1 MWFVNEYK
9 KVMAFFNF
17 GSRSDLSS
25 PFTEEQARLLTWTKV
40 LEEEAL
46 KRQKITI
53 SELKEVTARCA
64 REVGEQADFKK
75 LLLTRAEGVLELL
88 RSKSAV
94 PSKRPQGIPYLVIGS
109 ALGVLAF
116 IGGVLTNEFSVTGN
130 RINLLSPPLLGVIAW
145 NILVYCWI
153 AAAVL
158 FNRGKSPVGFIRRF
172 FAGLLLKLQTRG
184 SHGQEALVSFYSK
197 WTEDEMPLLRRR
209 IAEIL
214 HFSAALFGLGLIAS
228 IGIHGWGTEYT
239 VGWESTWL
247 SEKPAAVLTFINLFY
262 GMIPTNADLFNQLT
276 PQVIESMKFGA
287 GHGQNAAPWLVQLF
301 YIISLIVVVP
311 RVLLGLYAYAKARYI
326 ENHFPI
332 DLESVYYSNILR
344 QWRGQT
350 MLIQIIPFSYPL
362 TEKVKDEIQKFA
374 SELHPENSR
383 CVFSAA
389 QHENTKLPEIPGGE
403 RTEVVAVFAMT
414 STPETEVQGN
424 FINELKQKV
433 QDPKALLRI
442 VVDTS
447 GFLARFANTPQRI
460 TERKKNWSNFL
471 APYGVSF
478 AFVNLTDADVKDAA
492 AQFEQAK

>member
-1 MWFVNEYK
+1 
-9 KVMAFFNF
+9 MA
-17 GSRSDLSS
+17 
-25 PFTEEQARLLTWTKV
+25 
-40 LEEEAL
+40 
-46 KRQKITI
+46 
-53 SELKEVTARCA
+53 
-64 REVGEQADFKK
+64 
-75 LLLTRAEGVLELL
+75 
-88 RSKSAV
+88 
-94 PSKRPQGIPYLVIGS
+94 IGS
-109 ALGVLAF
+109 VLAVLAF
-116 IGGVLTNEFSVTGN
+116 VGGILTNEFSVTDN

-145 NILVYCWI
+145 NLIIYCWI
-153 AAAVL
+153 ATALV
-158 FNRGKSPVGFIRRF
+158 FNRGKSPVGYIRRT
-172 FAGLLLKLQTRG
+172 FASAVLKLQTRG
-184 SHGQEALVSFYSK
+184 SHGQEALVSFYGK
-197 WTEDEMPLLRRR
+197 WTEAELPLLRGR

-247 SEKPAAVLTFINLFY
+247 SDKPAAVLTFINLFY
-262 GMIPTNADLFNQLT
+262 GMIPVNADLFNQLT

-311 RVLLGLYAYAKARYI
+311 RILLGLYAYAKARYI

-332 DLESVYYSNILR
+332 DLDSVYYSNILR

-362 TEKVKDEIQKFA
+362 TDKVKDGIQKFA

-383 CVFSAA
+383 CIFSEV
-389 QHENTKLPEIPGGE
+389 QHENTKLPEIPAGE
-403 RTEVVAVFAMT
+403 QTEVIAVFAMT
-414 STPETEVQGN
+414 STPETEVQGR
-424 FINELKQKV
+424 FIAELKQKAL
-433 QDPKALLRI
+433 DSKALLR
-442 VVDTS
+442 VVIDTS

-460 TERKKNWSNFL
+460 AERKKNWSNFL

>member
-1 MWFVNEYK
+1 MR
-9 KVMAFFNF
+9 
-17 GSRSDLSS
+17 SRS
-25 PFTEEQARLLTWTKV
+25 R
-40 LEEEAL
+40 
-46 KRQKITI
+46 R
-53 SELKEVTARCA
+53 
-64 REVGEQADFKK
+64 
-75 LLLTRAEGVLELL
+75 TRAEGVLELL

-94 PSKRPQGIPYLVIGS
+94 PFEKPQGIPYLAIGS
-109 ALGVLAF
+109 VLAVLAF
-116 IGGVLTNEFSVTGN
+116 VGGILTNEFSVTDN

-145 NILVYCWI
+145 NLIIYCWI
-153 AAAVL
+153 ATALV
-158 FNRGKSPVGFIRRF
+158 FNRGKSPVGYIRRT
-172 FAGLLLKLQTRG
+172 FASAVLKLQTRG
-184 SHGQEALVSFYSK
+184 SHGQEALVSFYGK
-197 WTEDEMPLLRRR
+197 WTEAELPLLRGR

-247 SEKPAAVLTFINLFY
+247 SDKPAAVLTFINLFY
-262 GMIPTNADLFNQLT
+262 GMIPVNADLFNQLT

-311 RVLLGLYAYAKARYI
+311 RILLGLYAYAKARYI

-332 DLESVYYSNILR
+332 DLDSVYYSNILR

-362 TEKVKDEIQKFA
+362 TDKVKDGIQKFA

-383 CVFSAA
+383 CIFSEA
-389 QHENTKLPEIPGGE
+389 QHENTKLPEIPAGE
-403 RTEVVAVFAMT
+403 QTEVIAVFAMT
-414 STPETEVQGN
+414 STPETEVQGR
-424 FINELKQKV
+424 FIAELKQKAL
-433 QDPKALLRI
+433 DSKALLR
-442 VVDTS
+442 VVIDTS

-460 TERKKNWSNFL
+460 AERKKNWSNFL

-478 AFVNLTDADVKDAA
+478 AFVNLTGADVKDAA

>member
-1 MWFVNEYK
+1 
-9 KVMAFFNF
+9 MAFFNF

-46 KRQKITI
+46 KRRKITI
-53 SELKEVTARCA
+53 SELKEVSARCA

-94 PSKRPQGIPYLVIGS
+94 PFKKPQDIPYLAIGS
-109 ALGVLAF
+109 VLAVLAF
-116 IGGVLTNEFSVTGN
+116 VGGILTNEFSVTDN

-145 NILVYCWI
+145 NLIIYCWI
-153 AAAVL
+153 ATALV
-158 FNRGKSPVGFIRRF
+158 FNRGKSPVGYIRRT
-172 FAGLLLKLQTRG
+172 FASAVLKLQTRG
-184 SHGQEALVSFYSK
+184 SHGQEALVSFYGK
-197 WTEDEMPLLRRR
+197 WTEAELPLLRGR

-247 SEKPAAVLTFINLFY
+247 SDKPAAVLTFINLFY
-262 GMIPTNADLFNQLT
+262 GMIPVNADLFNQLT

-311 RVLLGLYAYAKARYI
+311 RILLGLYAYAKARYI

-332 DLESVYYSNILR
+332 DLDSVYYSNILR

-362 TEKVKDEIQKFA
+362 TDKVKDGIQKFA

-383 CVFSAA
+383 CIFSEV
-389 QHENTKLPEIPGGE
+389 QHENTKLPEIPAGE
-403 RTEVVAVFAMT
+403 QTEVIAVFAMT
-414 STPETEVQGN
+414 STPETEVQGR
-424 FINELKQKV
+424 FIAELKQKAL
-433 QDPKALLRI
+433 DSKALLVLLSIPPGFWLVSQIRLSELQNVKRI
-442 VVDTS
+442 GRTS
-447 GFLARFANTPQRI
+447 LLRT
-460 TERKKNWSNFL
+460 
-471 APYGVSF
+471 V
-478 AFVNLTDADVKDAA
+478 
-492 AQFEQAK
+492 

>member
-1 MWFVNEYK
+1 M
-9 KVMAFFNF
+9 
-17 GSRSDLSS
+17 
-25 PFTEEQARLLTWTKV
+25 TWTKV

-46 KRQKITI
+46 KRRKITI
-53 SELKEVTARCA
+53 SELKEVSARCA

-94 PSKRPQGIPYLVIGS
+94 PFKKPQDIPYLAIGS
-109 ALGVLAF
+109 VLAVLAF
-116 IGGVLTNEFSVTGN
+116 VGGILTNEFSVTDN

-145 NILVYCWI
+145 NLIIYCWI
-153 AAAVL
+153 ATALV
-158 FNRGKSPVGFIRRF
+158 FNRGKSPVGYIRRT
-172 FAGLLLKLQTRG
+172 FASAVLKLQTRG
-184 SHGQEALVSFYSK
+184 SHGQEALVSFYGK
-197 WTEDEMPLLRRR
+197 WTEAELPLLRGR

-247 SEKPAAVLTFINLFY
+247 SDKPAAVLTFINLFY
-262 GMIPTNADLFNQLT
+262 GMIPVNADLFNQLT

-311 RVLLGLYAYAKARYI
+311 RILLGLYAYAKARYI

-332 DLESVYYSNILR
+332 DLDSVYYSNILR

-362 TEKVKDEIQKFA
+362 TDKVKDGIQKFA

-383 CVFSAA
+383 CIFSEV
-389 QHENTKLPEIPGGE
+389 QHENTKLPEIPAGE
-403 RTEVVAVFAMT
+403 QTEVIAVFAMT
-414 STPETEVQGN
+414 STPETEVQGR
-424 FINELKQKV
+424 FIAELKQKAL
-433 QDPKALLRI
+433 DSKALLR
-442 VVDTS
+442 VVIDTS

-460 TERKKNWSNFL
+460 AERKKNWSNFL

>member
-1 MWFVNEYK
+1 
-9 KVMAFFNF
+9 MAFFNF

-46 KRQKITI
+46 KRRKITI

-94 PSKRPQGIPYLVIGS
+94 PFKKPQGIPYWAIGS
-109 ALGVLAF
+109 VLAVLAF
-116 IGGVLTNEFSVTGN
+116 AGGILTNELSVTDN

-145 NILVYCWI
+145 NLIVYCWI
-153 AAAVL
+153 AAALV
-158 FNRGKSPVGFIRRF
+158 FNRGKSPVGYIRRT
-172 FAGLLLKLQTRG
+172 FASAVLKLQTRG
-184 SHGQEALVSFYSK
+184 SHGQEALVSFYGK
-197 WTEDEMPLLRRR
+197 WTEAELPLLRGR

-247 SEKPAAVLTFINLFY
+247 SDKPAAVLTFINLFY
-262 GMIPTNADLFNQLT
+262 GMIPVNADLFNQLT

-311 RVLLGLYAYAKARYI
+311 RILLGLYAYAKARYI

-332 DLESVYYSNILR
+332 DLDSVYYSNILR

-362 TEKVKDEIQKFA
+362 TDKVKDGIQKFA

-383 CVFSAA
+383 CIFSEA
-389 QHENTKLPEIPGGE
+389 QHENTKLPEIPAGE
-403 RTEVVAVFAMT
+403 QTEVIAVFAMT
-414 STPETEVQGN
+414 STPEIEVQGR
-424 FINELKQKV
+424 FIAELKQKAL
-433 QDPKALLRI
+433 DSKALLR
-442 VVDTS
+442 VVIDTS

-460 TERKKNWSNFL
+460 AERKKNWSNFL

>member
-1 MWFVNEYK
+1 M
-9 KVMAFFNF
+9 
-17 GSRSDLSS
+17 
-25 PFTEEQARLLTWTKV
+25 TWTKV

-46 KRQKITI
+46 KRRKITI

-64 REVGEQADFKK
+64 REVGAQADFKK

-94 PSKRPQGIPYLVIGS
+94 PFKKPQGIPHLAIGS
-109 ALGVLAF
+109 VLAVLAF
-116 IGGVLTNEFSVTGN
+116 VGGILTNEFSVTDN

-145 NILVYCWI
+145 NLIVYCWI
-153 AAAVL
+153 AAALV
-158 FNRGKSPVGFIRRF
+158 FNRGKSPIGYIRRT
-172 FAGLLLKLQTRG
+172 FASAVLKLQTRG
-184 SHGQEALVSFYSK
+184 SHGQEALVSFYGK
-197 WTEDEMPLLRRR
+197 WTEAELPLLRGR

-247 SEKPAAVLTFINLFY
+247 SDKPAAVLTFINLFY
-262 GMIPTNADLFNQLT
+262 GMIPVNADLFNQLT

-311 RVLLGLYAYAKARYI
+311 RILLGLYAYAKARYI

-332 DLESVYYSNILR
+332 DLDSVYYSNILR

-362 TEKVKDEIQKFA
+362 TDKVKDGIQKFA

-383 CVFSAA
+383 CIFSEA
-389 QHENTKLPEIPGGE
+389 QHENTKLPEIPAGE
-403 RTEVVAVFAMT
+403 QTEVIAVFAMT
-414 STPETEVQGN
+414 STPETEVQGR
-424 FINELKQKV
+424 FIAELKQKAL
-433 QDPKALLRI
+433 DSKALLR
-442 VVDTS
+442 VVIDTS
-447 GFLARFANTPQRI
+447 GFLTRFANTPQRI
-460 TERKKNWSNFL
+460 AERKKNWSNFL

-478 AFVNLTDADVKDAA
+478 AFVNLTDADTKDAA
-492 AQFEQAK
+492 AQFEQVR

>member
-1 MWFVNEYK
+1 M
-9 KVMAFFNF
+9 
-17 GSRSDLSS
+17 
-25 PFTEEQARLLTWTKV
+25 
-40 LEEEAL
+40 
-46 KRQKITI
+46 
-53 SELKEVTARCA
+53 
-64 REVGEQADFKK
+64 
-75 LLLTRAEGVLELL
+75 TRAEGVLELL

-94 PSKRPQGIPYLVIGS
+94 PFKKPQGIPYWAIGS
-109 ALGVLAF
+109 VLAVLAF
-116 IGGVLTNEFSVTGN
+116 AGGILTNELSVTDN

-145 NILVYCWI
+145 NLIVYCWI
-153 AAAVL
+153 AAALV
-158 FNRGKSPVGFIRRF
+158 FNRGKSPVGYIRRT
-172 FAGLLLKLQTRG
+172 FASAVLKLQTRG
-184 SHGQEALVSFYSK
+184 SHGQEALVSFYGK
-197 WTEDEMPLLRRR
+197 WTEAELPLLRGR

-247 SEKPAAVLTFINLFY
+247 SDKPAAVLTFINLFY
-262 GMIPTNADLFNQLT
+262 GMIPVNADLFNQLT

-311 RVLLGLYAYAKARYI
+311 RILLGLYAYAKARYI
-326 ENHFPI
+326 GNHFPI

-350 MLIQIIPFSYPL
+350 MLMQIIPFSYPL
-362 TEKVKDEIQKFA
+362 TEKVKEGIQKFA

-383 CVFSAA
+383 CIFSEA
-389 QHENTKLPEIPGGE
+389 QHENTKLPEIPAGE
-403 RTEVVAVFAMT
+403 QTEVIAVFAMT
-414 STPETEVQGN
+414 STPEIEVQGR
-424 FINELKQKV
+424 FIAELKQKAL
-433 QDPKALLRI
+433 DSKALLR
-442 VVDTS
+442 VVIDTS

-460 TERKKNWSNFL
+460 AERKKNWSNFL

>member
-1 MWFVNEYK
+1 
-9 KVMAFFNF
+9 MAFFNF

-46 KRQKITI
+46 KRRKITI
-53 SELKEVTARCA
+53 SELKEVSARCA

-94 PSKRPQGIPYLVIGS
+94 PFKKPQGIPYLAIGS
-109 ALGVLAF
+109 VLAVLAF
-116 IGGVLTNEFSVTGN
+116 VGGILTNEFSVTDN

-145 NILVYCWI
+145 NLIIYCWI
-153 AAAVL
+153 ATALV
-158 FNRGKSPVGFIRRF
+158 FNRGKSPVGYIRRT
-172 FAGLLLKLQTRG
+172 FASAVLKLQTRG
-184 SHGQEALVSFYSK
+184 SHGQEALVSFYGK
-197 WTEDEMPLLRRR
+197 WTEAELPLLRGR

-247 SEKPAAVLTFINLFY
+247 SDKPAAVLTFINLFY
-262 GMIPTNADLFNQLT
+262 GMIPVNADLFNQLT

-287 GHGQNAAPWLVQLF
+287 DGQNAAPWLVQLF

-311 RVLLGLYAYAKARYI
+311 RILLGLYAYAKARYI

-332 DLESVYYSNILR
+332 DLDSVYYSNILR

-362 TEKVKDEIQKFA
+362 TDKVKDGIQKFA

-383 CVFSAA
+383 CIFSEA
-389 QHENTKLPEIPGGE
+389 QHENTKLPEIPAGE
-403 RTEVVAVFAMT
+403 QTEVIAVFAMT
-414 STPETEVQGN
+414 STPETEVQGR
-424 FINELKQKV
+424 FIAELKQKAL
-433 QDPKALLRI
+433 DSKALLR
-442 VVDTS
+442 VVIDTS

-460 TERKKNWSNFL
+460 AERKKNWSNFL

>member
-1 MWFVNEYK
+1 
-9 KVMAFFNF
+9 MAFFNF
-17 GSRSDLSS
+17 GSRTDLSS

-40 LEEEAL
+40 LEEEAV
-46 KRQKITI
+46 KRRKITI

-75 LLLTRAEGVLELL
+75 LLLTRAEGVLDLL

-94 PSKRPQGIPYLVIGS
+94 SLKKPQGIPYLLIGS
-109 ALGVLAF
+109 VFAVLAF
-116 IGGVLTNEFSVTGN
+116 VGGVLTNEFSVTNN

-145 NILVYCWI
+145 NLIVYCWI
-153 AAAVL
+153 AIAIL
-158 FNRGKSPVGFIRRF
+158 FNRGKSPVGLIRRF
-172 FAGLLLKLQTRG
+172 FAGALLKLQTRG
-184 SHGQEALVSFYSK
+184 SHGQQALITFYSK
-197 WTEDEMPLLRRR
+197 WTEAEMPLLRGR

-247 SEKPAAVLTFINLFY
+247 SDKPSAVLTFINLFY
-262 GMIPTNADLFNQLT
+262 GMILVNSDLFNQLT
-276 PQVIESMKFGA
+276 PQVIESMNFGS
-287 GHGQNAAPWLVQLF
+287 GHGQNAAPWLLQLF
-301 YIISLIVVVP
+301 YIISLVVVVP
-311 RVLLGLYAYAKARYI
+311 RNLLGLYALAKTQYI
-326 ENHFPI
+326 ENHFPV

-362 TEKVKDEIQKFA
+362 TEKVKDGIQKFA

-383 CVFSAA
+383 CIFSAA
-389 QHENTKLPEIPGGE
+389 QHEDTKLPEIPAGE
-403 RTEVVAVFAMT
+403 QTEVVAVFAMT
-414 STPETEVQGN
+414 STPETEVQGR
-424 FINELKQKV
+424 FIAELKEKAQAS
-433 QDPKALLRI
+433 KALLRI

-460 TERKKNWSNFL
+460 AERKKNWSNFL
-471 APYGVSF
+471 TPYGVSF
-478 AFVNLTDADVKDAA
+478 AFVNLTDADSKDAA
-492 AQFEQAK
+492 AQFEQA

>member
-1 MWFVNEYK
+1 
-9 KVMAFFNF
+9 MAFFNF

-46 KRQKITI
+46 KRRKITI
-53 SELKEVTARCA
+53 SELKEVSARCA

-94 PSKRPQGIPYLVIGS
+94 PFKKLQGIPYLAIGS
-109 ALGVLAF
+109 VLAVLAF
-116 IGGVLTNEFSVTGN
+116 VGGILTNEFSVTDN

-145 NILVYCWI
+145 NLIIYCWI
-153 AAAVL
+153 ATALV
-158 FNRGKSPVGFIRRF
+158 FNRGKSPVGYIRRT
-172 FAGLLLKLQTRG
+172 FASAVLKLQTRG
-184 SHGQEALVSFYSK
+184 SHGQEALVSFYGK
-197 WTEDEMPLLRRR
+197 WTEAELPLLRGR

-214 HFSAALFGLGLIAS
+214 HFSVALFGLGLIAS

-247 SEKPAAVLTFINLFY
+247 SDKPAAVLTFINLFY
-262 GMIPTNADLFNQLT
+262 GMIPVNADLFNQLT

-311 RVLLGLYAYAKARYI
+311 RILLGLYAYAKARYI

-332 DLESVYYSNILR
+332 DLDSVYYSNILR

-362 TEKVKDEIQKFA
+362 TDKVKDGIQKFA

-383 CVFSAA
+383 CIFSEA
-389 QHENTKLPEIPGGE
+389 QHENTKLPEIPAGE
-403 RTEVVAVFAMT
+403 QTEVIAVT
-414 STPETEVQGN
+414 STPETEVQGR
-424 FINELKQKV
+424 FIAELKQKAL
-433 QDPKALLRI
+433 DSKALLR
-442 VVDTS
+442 VVIDTS

-460 TERKKNWSNFL
+460 AERKKNWSNFL

>member
-311 RVLLGLYAYAKARYI
+311 RVLLG
-326 ENHFPI
+326 P
-332 DLESVYYSNILR
+332 
-344 QWRGQT
+344 
-350 MLIQIIPFSYPL
+350 YPL

-403 RTEVVAVFAMT
+403 QTEVVAVFAMT

-433 QDPKALLRI
+433 QDSKALLRI

>member
-1 MWFVNEYK
+1 
-9 KVMAFFNF
+9 MAFFNF

-46 KRQKITI
+46 KRRKITI
-53 SELKEVTARCA
+53 SELKEVSARCA

-94 PSKRPQGIPYLVIGS
+94 PFKKPQGIPYLAIGS
-109 ALGVLAF
+109 VLAVLAF
-116 IGGVLTNEFSVTGN
+116 VGGILTNEFSVTDN

-145 NILVYCWI
+145 NLIIYCWI
-153 AAAVL
+153 ATALV
-158 FNRGKSPVGFIRRF
+158 FNRGKSPVGYIRRT
-172 FAGLLLKLQTRG
+172 FASAVLKLQTRG
-184 SHGQEALVSFYSK
+184 SHGQEALVSFYGK
-197 WTEDEMPLLRRR
+197 WTEAELPLLRGR

-247 SEKPAAVLTFINLFY
+247 SDKPAAVLTFINLFY
-262 GMIPTNADLFNQLT
+262 GMIPVNADLFNQLT

-311 RVLLGLYAYAKARYI
+311 RILLGLYAYAKARYI

-332 DLESVYYSNILR
+332 DLDSVYYSNILR

-362 TEKVKDEIQKFA
+362 TDKVKDGIQKFA

-383 CVFSAA
+383 CIFSEA
-389 QHENTKLPEIPGGE
+389 QHENTKLPEIPAGE
-403 RTEVVAVFAMT
+403 QTEVIAVFAMT
-414 STPETEVQGN
+414 STPETEVQGR
-424 FINELKQKV
+424 FIAELKQKALDQRPCFV
-433 QDPKALLRI
+433 LLSIPPGFWLVSQIRLSELQNVKRIGRTSLLRT
-442 VVDTS
+442 V
-447 GFLARFANTPQRI
+447 
-460 TERKKNWSNFL
+460 
-471 APYGVSF
+471 
-478 AFVNLTDADVKDAA
+478 
-492 AQFEQAK
+492 

>member
-1 MWFVNEYK
+1 
-9 KVMAFFNF
+9 MAFFNF

-46 KRQKITI
+46 KRRKITI
-53 SELKEVTARCA
+53 SELKEVSARCA

-94 PSKRPQGIPYLVIGS
+94 PFKKPQGIPYLAIGS
-109 ALGVLAF
+109 VLAVLAF
-116 IGGVLTNEFSVTGN
+116 VGGILTNEFSVTDN

-145 NILVYCWI
+145 NLIIYCWI
-153 AAAVL
+153 ATALV
-158 FNRGKSPVGFIRRF
+158 FNRGKSPVGYIRRT
-172 FAGLLLKLQTRG
+172 FASAVLKLQTRG
-184 SHGQEALVSFYSK
+184 SHGQEALVSFYGK
-197 WTEDEMPLLRRR
+197 WTEAELPLLRGR

-247 SEKPAAVLTFINLFY
+247 SDKPAAVLTFINLFY
-262 GMIPTNADLFNQLT
+262 GMIPVNADLFNQLT

-311 RVLLGLYAYAKARYI
+311 RILLGLYAYRYI

-332 DLESVYYSNILR
+332 DLDSVYYSNILR

-362 TEKVKDEIQKFA
+362 TDKVKDGIQKFA

-383 CVFSAA
+383 CIFSEA
-389 QHENTKLPEIPGGE
+389 QHENTKLPEIPAGE
-403 RTEVVAVFAMT
+403 QTEVIAVFAMT
-414 STPETEVQGN
+414 STPETEVQGR
-424 FINELKQKV
+424 FIAELKQKAL
-433 QDPKALLRI
+433 DSKALLR
-442 VVDTS
+442 VVIDTS

-460 TERKKNWSNFL
+460 AERKKNWSNFL

>member
-158 FNRGKSPVGFIRRF
+158 FNRGKSPVGFI
-172 FAGLLLKLQTRG
+172 
-184 SHGQEALVSFYSK
+184 
-197 WTEDEMPLLRRR
+197 
-209 IAEIL
+209 

-403 RTEVVAVFAMT
+403 QTEVVAVFAMT

-433 QDPKALLRI
+433 QDSKALLRI

>member
-1 MWFVNEYK
+1 M
-9 KVMAFFNF
+9 
-17 GSRSDLSS
+17 
-25 PFTEEQARLLTWTKV
+25 TWTKV

-46 KRQKITI
+46 KRRKITI

-88 RSKSAV
+88 RAKSAV
-94 PSKRPQGIPYLVIGS
+94 PFKKPQGIPYWAIGS
-109 ALGVLAF
+109 VLAVLAF
-116 IGGVLTNEFSVTGN
+116 VGGILTNELSVTDN

-145 NILVYCWI
+145 NLIVYCWI
-153 AAAVL
+153 AAALV
-158 FNRGKSPVGFIRRF
+158 FNRGKSPVGYIRRT
-172 FAGLLLKLQTRG
+172 FASAVLKLQTRG
-184 SHGQEALVSFYSK
+184 SHGQEALVSFYGK
-197 WTEDEMPLLRRR
+197 WTEAELPLLRGR

-247 SEKPAAVLTFINLFY
+247 SDKPAAVLTFINLFY
-262 GMIPTNADLFNQLT
+262 GMIPVNADLFNQLT

-311 RVLLGLYAYAKARYI
+311 RILLGLYAYAKARYI
-326 ENHFPI
+326 GNHFPI

-350 MLIQIIPFSYPL
+350 MLMQIIPFSYPL
-362 TEKVKDEIQKFA
+362 TEKVKEGIQKFA

-383 CVFSAA
+383 CIFSEA
-389 QHENTKLPEIPGGE
+389 QHENTKLPEIPAGE
-403 RTEVVAVFAMT
+403 QTEVIAVFAMT
-414 STPETEVQGN
+414 STPEIEVQGR
-424 FINELKQKV
+424 FIAELKQKAL
-433 QDPKALLRI
+433 DSKALLR
-442 VVDTS
+442 VVIDTS

-460 TERKKNWSNFL
+460 AERKKNWSNFL